1 MRGRLVG
8 AVSAAVLGLV
18 VMATACGDDGGTEP
32 PPNGN
37 DAAAIVVTVTADGAT
52 ESGVTVRLYEGGGST
67 AVATRQ
73 TGSNGR
79 TTFGDLEAGVY
90 EVEVEV
96 PAGLELAT
104 GQTAR
109 RSLTV
114 AAGGSGNV
122 EFSLVS
128 LDGPPSDVVEI
139 RLTGSFTFDPSEVT
153 ITTGTTV
160 RWINDTSVLHTVT
173 PRDHTEWE
181 RVELDQQGETFEHTF
196 ETAGTFDYFCEPHE
210 STMQGT
216 ITVQ

>member
-18 VMATACGDDGGTEP
+18 VGAMACGDDGGTEP
-32 PPNGN
+32 PNEN
-37 DAAAIVVTVTADGAT
+37 DAAAIVATVTADGAA

-79 TTFGDLEAGVY
+79 TTFADLVAGVY
-90 EVEVEV
+90 EVEVDV

-114 AAGGSGNV
+114 AAGGSV
-122 EFSLVS
+122 EVAFALVAV
-128 LDGPPSDVVEI
+128 DDPPSDVVEI
-139 RLTGSFTFDPSEVT
+139 RLTSSLTFDPSEVT
-153 ITTGTTV
+153 ISTGTTV
-160 RWINDTSVLHTVT
+160 RWINDANILHTVT

-181 RVELDQQGETFEHTF
+181 RVELDQSGETFEHTF